1 MSARGVWCQITLPE
15 GRTPRGKGYL
25 TQTRGLTPSRGS
37 NSVITQILYLIT
49 HLALYLLV
57 FSHVCWCIPRPFVC
71 AGHQNPFIGQG
82 QGYSICKFTY
92 LESYWWSLDKGVL
105 MQMSFYAR
113 LLSPALLTTKRLI
126 YADVINRSR
135 DHSFFIRSLQNPTLK
150 MSRIAQ
156 HVGLNTTQT
165 AIMSAWHYCFIPP
178 ICSSRLY
185 ILITISKHDAWS
197 PKVFLFDENE
207 CHPAP
212 CIPSS
217 RNF

>member
-37 NSVITQILYLIT
+37 NSVITQILYLIK

-71 AGHQNPFIGQG
+71 GGHQNPFIGQG

-92 LESYWWSLDKGVL
+92 TSH
-105 MQMSFYAR
+105 
-113 LLSPALLTTKRLI
+113 LI
-126 YADVINRSR
+126 GGAWTRAFLCKWVSRSIDRSR

-150 MSRIAQ
+150 MSRIARR
-156 HVGLNTTQT
+156 VNTTQT

-197 PKVFLFDENE
+197 PKVFLFDGNE

>member
-1 MSARGVWCQITLPE
+1 MFVDVFPVLLYVPTIKIPLSVKVKAIPYANLRTSHLIGGAWTRAFLCKWVFTHELWMKMVAR
-15 GRTPRGKGYL
+15 RTP
-25 TQTRGLTPSRGS
+25 
-37 NSVITQILYLIT
+37 
-49 HLALYLLV
+49 
-57 FSHVCWCIPRPFVC
+57 
-71 AGHQNPFIGQG
+71 
-82 QGYSICKFTY
+82 TY
-92 LESYWWSLDKGVL
+92 
-105 MQMSFYAR
+105 
-113 LLSPALLTTKRLI
+113 
-126 YADVINRSR
+126 VINRSR
-135 DHSFFIRSLQNPTLK
+135 DHSFFIRSLQNPTLE

-156 HVGLNTTQT
+156 HVNTTQT

-197 PKVFLFDENE
+197 PKVFLFDGNE

>member
-37 NSVITQILYLIT
+37 NSVINQILYLIK

-92 LESYWWSLDKGVL
+92 LASYWWSLDKGVL
-105 MQMSFYAR
+105 MQMSFAIDWQV
-113 LLSPALLTTKRLI
+113 T
-126 YADVINRSR
+126 RSFIL
-135 DHSFFIRSLQNPTLK
+135 HSFTPKSNVENVPHRSTCKHNPNCDNVGMTLLFHTVNLQ
-150 MSRIAQ
+150 
-156 HVGLNTTQT
+156 
-165 AIMSAWHYCFIPP
+165 F
-178 ICSSRLY
+178 
-185 ILITISKHDAWS
+185 
-197 PKVFLFDENE
+197 
-207 CHPAP
+207 
-212 CIPSS
+212 
-217 RNF
+217 

>member
-37 NSVITQILYLIT
+37 NSVINQILYIIK
-49 HLALYLLV
+49 HLALYLCLLMY
-57 FSHVCWCIPRPFVC
+57 PRPFVC
-71 AGHQNPFIGQG
+71 PAIKIPLSVKVKAIPYANLRIPRILLVEPGQG
-82 QGYSICKFTY
+82 H
-92 LESYWWSLDKGVL
+92 SYANEFRDRLTGHAIIHS
-105 MQMSFYAR
+105 SFVHSKIQR
-113 LLSPALLTTKRLI
+113 WKCPAL
-126 YADVINRSR
+126 A
-135 DHSFFIRSLQNPTLK
+135 
-150 MSRIAQ
+150 IAR
-156 HVGLNTTQT
+156 HVNTTQT

-197 PKVFLFDENE
+197 PKVFLFDGNE
-207 CHPAP
+207 CHLAP

-217 RNF
+217 WNF

>member
-1 MSARGVWCQITLPE
+1 MYSPAVCMCRPSKSLYRSRSRLFHMQIYV
-15 GRTPRGKGYL
+15 PR
-25 TQTRGLTPSRGS
+25 
-37 NSVITQILYLIT
+37 I
-49 HLALYLLV
+49 LLV
-57 FSHVCWCIPRPFVC
+57 EP
-71 AGHQNPFIGQG
+71 GQG
-82 QGYSICKFTY
+82 R
-92 LESYWWSLDKGVL
+92 SYANEFLRTTTIPG
-105 MQMSFYAR
+105 
-113 LLSPALLTTKRLI
+113 PADHEI

-135 DHSFFIRSLQNPTLK
+135 DHSFFIRSLQNPMLK
-150 MSRIAQ
+150 MSRIAR
-156 HVGLNTTQT
+156 HVNTTQT

-197 PKVFLFDENE
+197 PKVFLFNGNE